1 MLPELVATKLNDRLA
16 RFVEL
21 EQTVNSAAGAL
32 SPNYPDVL
40 REYGT
45 LREAMEKYRAYQ
57 KLLAA
62 VADNREIADNPA
74 EDAEMR
80 QLAKDEIAALAPV
93 VAAGEAELH
102 ELIFGKTAEDNRNVM
117 VEIRA
122 GTGGEEAALFAGD
135 LLRMYMNYA
144 GSRGWKVEE
153 VSLSPSEQGGI
164 KEVVVSVQGAGAF
177 SALKY
182 EGGGHRVQRVPE
194 TENQGRI
201 HTSAATVAVLPE
213 VEEYEIE
220 IKPQDL
226 RIETIKSTGPG
237 GQNVN
242 KTESAIRILH
252 LPTGLIVHV
261 GDEKSQNKNK
271 SKAMRVLR
279 ARLSEMKKREEEAAR
294 AKERREQ
301 VGSGDRS
308 ERVRT
313 YNFPQ
318 DRCSDHRLNR
328 NFSLSDIIAGKLD
341 KLVEALQEY
350 DQQQAM

>member
-1 MLPELVATKLNDRLA
+1 MLPELITTKLNDRLA

-21 EQTVNSAAGAL
+21 EQTVNSADGAL

-62 VADNREIADNPA
+62 AADNHEIAENPA

-93 VAAGEAELH
+93 VAAAEAELN
-102 ELIFGKTAEDNRNVM
+102 EMIFGKTAEDNRNVM

-252 LPTGLIVHV
+252 IPTGLIVHV

-308 ERVRT
+308 ERIRT

-350 DQQQAM
+350 DKQQAM